1 MEGSIQINFVAIA
14 VAVVANFILGFLW
27 YTPLFGKRWGKEMGY
42 DMNNKPKTSDF
53 IKGMVFMVIGNFLLA
68 FVLSHNMAA
77 WSFVPETKTMTPMAN
92 VMSASIFTWL
102 GFYFPGDLGSVAW
115 ERKSWTLFFINT
127 GYHLASLLVVA
138 SILTFMPA

>member
-1 MEGSIQINFVAIA
+1 MEGSIQINFMAIA

-53 IKGMVFMVIGNFLLA
+53 VKGMVFMVIGNFLLA

-92 VMSASIFTWL
+92 VTSSAVFTWL

-127 GYHLASLLVVA
+127 GYHLASLFVVA
-138 SILTFMPA
+138 SILTFIPA

>member
-53 IKGMVFMVIGNFLLA
+53 VKGMVFMVIGNFLLA

-92 VMSASIFTWL
+92 VTSAAVFTWL

-127 GYHLASLLVVA
+127 GYHLVSLFVVA
-138 SILTFMPA
+138 SILMFMPA